1 MNPSL
6 QPQMDSREADGL
18 ILAFQLVLTT
28 TIMAGIGWLLDGLFG
43 TRPLLTIGL
52 GVFTLGYEV
61 WKLVTNYD
69 ATMAEHQGRRDP
81 LRQGPVE

>member
-43 TRPLLTIGL
+43 TRPSSPSASACSR
-52 GVFTLGYEV
+52 
-61 WKLVTNYD
+61 W
-69 ATMAEHQGRRDP
+69 ATRSGSS
-81 LRQGPVE
+81 